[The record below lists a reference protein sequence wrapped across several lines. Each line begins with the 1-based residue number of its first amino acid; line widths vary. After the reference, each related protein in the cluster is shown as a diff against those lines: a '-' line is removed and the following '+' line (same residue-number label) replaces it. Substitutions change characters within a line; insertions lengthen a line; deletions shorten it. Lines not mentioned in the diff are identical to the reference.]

1 MIRRSTVVYIVLLLA
16 LAGTYY
22 YLNHRAKPADIE
34 VTAEPSADIQQ
45 GYLFTPADGTPSSIR
60 IESKA
65 GQTVEIARGADNAW
79 TLTQPIEAKADQ
91 GEAEAAASQIATM
104 SILDS
109 VPEIDPKIVGLE
121 TPEYVLTV
129 NFTNGVERTVDIG
142 VITPTES
149 GYYVRDA
156 EGKVI
161 IISRSAIDSLLG
173 LLDNPPY
180 LETLTPSPIS
190 STATSTPL
198 PASQTPEFGT
208 PSNETATPQP

>member
-16 LAGTYY
+16 LAGIYY
-22 YLNHRAKPADIE
+22 YLNHRAKPADIAITPEPGTE
-34 VTAEPSADIQQ
+34 VAQADLFAAAE
-45 GYLFTPADGTPSSIR
+45 GTPSSIR
-60 IESKA
+60 IASKT
-65 GQTVEIARGADNAW
+65 GQTVEMARDANNAW
-79 TLTQPIEAKADQ
+79 TLTQPIEAQAEQ
-91 GEAEAAASQIATM
+91 GAAEAAASQIMTM
-104 SILDS
+104 SILDT

-129 NFTNGVERTVDIG
+129 KFTNGVERTVNIG

-156 EGKVI
+156 DGKVI
-161 IISRSAIDSLLG
+161 IVSRSAIDSLLG

-190 STATSTPL
+190 SAETSTPL
-198 PASQTPEFGT
+198 PASPTP
-208 PSNETATPQP
+208 

>member
-22 YLNHRAKPADIE
+22 YLNHRTKPADIE
-34 VTAEPSADIQQ
+34 VTPEPGSQASQ
-45 GYLFTPADGTPSSIR
+45 GYLFTAQDGTPSTIR
-60 IESKA
+60 IEAKS
-65 GQTVEIARGADNAW
+65 GQTVEIGRGADNAW
-79 TLTQPIEAKADQ
+79 ILTQPIEAKAEQ
-91 GEAEAAASQIATM
+91 GAAEAAASQVTTM
-104 SILDS
+104 SILDT

-129 NFTNGVERTVDIG
+129 KFASGVERTVDIG

-156 EGKVI
+156 GGKILIV
-161 IISRSAIDSLLG
+161 SRSAIDSLLG

-180 LETLTPSPIS
+180 LETLTPSSIPP
-190 STATSTPL
+190 TETSTPL
-198 PASQTPEFGT
+198 PASQTPEIGT
-208 PSNETATPQP
+208 SANETATLQP

>member
-16 LAGTYY
+16 MAGAYY
-22 YLNHRAKPADIE
+22 YLNNRNKIAAIE
-34 VTAEPSADIQQ
+34 VTVEPSSEVTQA
-45 GYLFTPADGTPSSIR
+45 YLFTAEDGTPASIR

-65 GQTVEIARGADNAW
+65 GQIVEIGRGADNAW

-91 GEAEAAASQIATM
+91 GAAEAAASQITTM
-104 SILDS
+104 SILDT
-109 VPEIDPKIVGLE
+109 VPKIDPKIVGLE

-129 NFTNGVERTVDIG
+129 KFTNGVERIVDIG

-149 GYYVRDA
+149 GYYVRDS

-173 LLDNPPY
+173 LIGNPPY
-180 LETLTPSPIS
+180 LETLTPSSILP
-190 STATSTPL
+190 TETSTPI
-198 PASQTPEFGT
+198 PASQTPEIGT
-208 PSNETATPQP
+208 PSNETATAQP

>member
-16 LAGTYY
+16 LAGAYY
-22 YLNHRAKPADIE
+22 YLNNRNKTADIE
-34 VTAEPSADIQQ
+34 VTVEPSSEVAQV
-45 GYLFTPADGTPSSIR
+45 YLFTAQDGTPSSIR

-79 TLTQPIEAKADQ
+79 TLTKPIEAKADQ
-91 GEAEAAASQIATM
+91 GAAEAAASQITTM
-104 SILDS
+104 SILDT

-129 NFTNGVERTVDIG
+129 KFTNGVERTVDIG

-180 LETLTPSPIS
+180 LETLTPSPIPP
-190 STATSTPL
+190 TATSTPL
-198 PASQTPEFGT
+198 PASQTPEIGT

>member
-34 VTAEPSADIQQ
+34 VTAEPGAETQQ
-45 GYLFTPADGTPSSIR
+45 AYLFTAADGTPSSIR

-65 GQTVEIARGADNAW
+65 GQTIEIARGADNAW
-79 TLTQPIEAKADQ
+79 TLMQPIEAKADQ
-91 GEAEAAASQIATM
+91 GAAEAAASQITTM
-104 SILDS
+104 SILDT

-180 LETLTPSPIS
+180 LETLTPSPIP
-190 STATSTPL
+190 STVTSTPL
-198 PASQTPEFGT
+198 PASQTPEIGT

>member
-1 MIRRSTVVYIVLLLA
+1 MIRRSTVVYIILFLA

-22 YLNHRAKPADIE
+22 YLNHRAKPADIA
-34 VTAEPSADIQQ
+34 VTAEPSAETQQ
-45 GYLFTPADGTPSSIR
+45 AYLFTAADGTPSSIR
-60 IESKA
+60 VESKA

-79 TLTQPIEAKADQ
+79 KLTQPIESKADQ
-91 GEAEAAASQIATM
+91 GAAEAAASQITTM
-104 SILDS
+104 SILDT
-109 VPEIDPKIVGLE
+109 VPEIDPKLVGLE

-161 IISRSAIDSLLG
+161 IISRSAIDSLLA
-173 LLDNPPY
+173 LLETPPY
-180 LETLTPSPIS
+180 LETLTPNPIP
-190 STATSTPL
+190 STATSTLP
-198 PASQTPEFGT
+198 PASQT
-208 PSNETATPQP
+208 SETATP

>member
-104 SILDS
+104 SILDT
-109 VPEIDPKIVGLE
+109 VPEIDPTIVGLE
-121 TPEYVLTV
+121 TPEYILTV
-129 NFTNGVERTVDIG
+129 KFTNGVERTVDIG

-149 GYYVRDA
+149 GYYVRNA
-156 EGKVI
+156 AGKVI

-180 LETLTPSPIS
+180 LETLTPSPIPP
-190 STATSTPL
+190 TATLTPP
-198 PASQTPEFGT
+198 PASQTPEIGT
-208 PSNETATPQP
+208 PPNETATLQP